1 MDTTGYVAEWIYRPN
16 KGCRA
21 DRFGPCM
28 LQAELV
34 RSYFDSHGQQRKD
47 RVRLGVVSLE
57 CITEV
62 PHRHAFWVITEA
74 ALESLELDTQTRERI
89 SAELSKVVPLPSE
102 GEISDY
108 KNTLD
113 ALSRAL
119 RKRRSS
125 STETRPA

>member
-1 MDTTGYVAEWIYRPN
+1 MNATGYVAEWTYRPN
-16 KGCRA
+16 NGCRA

-34 RSYFDSHGQQRKD
+34 RSYFDSHGQQRED
-47 RVRLGVVSLE
+47 RVQLGVVSLE

-62 PHRHAFWVITEA
+62 SHRHAFWVITEA

-102 GEISDY
+102 GEITDY
-108 KNTLD
+108 RNTLG

-119 RKRRSS
+119 RKRSS
-125 STETRPA
+125 SSETWCC